1 MCRCV
6 VALHVGLFFI
16 MKNLIKQDFIML
28 KQKSVTVE
36 NGVQIF
42 NNQEF
47 GNVKV
52 NVIDNEPW
60 FCLGDVT

>member
-1 MCRCV
+1 
-6 VALHVGLFFI
+6 